1 MKKYRPSDKQL
12 KIRLSTEELERFK
25 TLAKNRGLTLTEVVL
40 LRMRN
45 KLLPDRIWERE
56 MRSVMGEFVTAVNR
70 IDNNI
75 NQTKINLLIL
85 NRKREAP
92 NPAREEFHQL
102 YKTYRESIERIGR
115 KLYEIQRS

>member
-1 MKKYRPSDKQL
+1 
-12 KIRLSTEELERFK
+12 
-25 TLAKNRGLTLTEVVL
+25 
-40 LRMRN
+40 MRN

-85 NRKREAP
+85 NRKRETP

-115 KLYEIQRS
+115 KLYQIQRS